1 MVRRLITILIASAV
15 CSCSH
20 FEIKGLF
27 MPTGDGVDARFEQS
41 AKMNEDLCAAVMESE
56 ESYVFYV
63 AADAHVGQTHANLT
77 EFNDITRNDTEAS
90 FVVMLGD
97 CIDTRDNLPKYLEA
111 LSCDPERHACDH
123 KIFHLL
129 GNHDIYFNGWD
140 NFKELIGPSVYWFEV
155 VFPEGKD
162 LYISLDTA
170 TGTLGKKQT
179 EWFRTFLEKNRSRY
193 RHCVILTHTNFF
205 YTDNS
210 QTGSGNMPI
219 EESISLI
226 DFLGRQN
233 VSLVLQGHD
242 HYREEIIYGNVSY
255 MVLGAIA
262 DRIKSPEYLRV
273 EATPEGMDLDFQLM

>member
-63 AADAHVGQTHANLT
+63 ATDAHVGQTHANLT
-77 EFNDITRNDTEAS
+77 EFNDITRNDIEAS

-111 LSCDPERHACDH
+111 LSCDPEIHACDH

-129 GNHDIYFNGWD
+129 GNHDVYFNGWD

-170 TGTLGKKQT
+170 TGTIGKKQT
-179 EWFRTFLEKNRSRY
+179 EWFRTFLEKYRSRY

-273 EATPEGMDLDFQLM
+273 EATPEGMNLDFQLM